1 MSDYNLNDNI
11 EIRELPEET
20 QRELLLSYLTS
31 HKMDYI
37 QDFLKDR
44 GLAYSYRKSHLP
56 DKLTEYL
63 DAGEFELSDLV
74 ELLNTIEGWG
84 KQQIYLYNAPGAL
97 SAQWRDPGFVRQ
109 QLQKAGY
116 LDLLNQSKPLI
127 LPVEPTLSTIQFDE
141 ENGTIRFIWIERRTW
156 RVRLPDEDRIERATD
171 NDLPNSLIQDQIV
184 WQAYRVRMA
193 RGLIVFEWNLNTNDA
208 MMLIQQ
214 LPSGRQYKALRD
226 QFEGYL
232 RRFFAIDSFDKV
244 RLSSALPGI
253 ETCGETRRQH
263 MTFRSTDNRGKIA
276 VTSPRKEQDVFDDD
290 IVINRARTAV
300 GGDATGLLGNF
311 HWLENGGRPDTEV
324 YTQIY
329 GEDDD
334 DQRVGI
340 LAEHTEQNVR
350 YVLSRIR
357 HHCV

>member
-1 MSDYNLNDNI
+1 MTDYDLNDNI
-11 EIRELPEET
+11 ENRELPEET
-20 QRELLLSYLTS
+20 QRELLLTYLTS
-31 HKMDYI
+31 HKMIYI
-37 QDFLKDR
+37 QDFLKERD
-44 GLAYSYRKSHLP
+44 LPYSYRKSELP
-56 DKLTEYL
+56 EKLTEYL
-63 DAGEFELSDLV
+63 NDGEFDLSDLV

-97 SAQWRDPGFVRQ
+97 SEKWRNPAFVRQ
-109 QLQKAGY
+109 KLKDAGY
-116 LDLLNQSKPLI
+116 LDLLNQSKSLI
-127 LPVEPTLSTIQFDE
+127 LPVEPTLSTIQFNE

-156 RVRLPDEDRIERATD
+156 RVRLPGEDRIESATE
-171 NDLPNSLIQDQIV
+171 NDLPDSLMQDQIV

-214 LPSGRQYKALRD
+214 LPSGRKYKALRD

-232 RRFFAIDSFDKV
+232 RQFFDIDSFEKM

-253 ETCGETRRQH
+253 ETSGETRRQH
-263 MTFRSTDNRGKIA
+263 MTFRSKDNRGKIA
-276 VTSPRKEQDVFDDD
+276 VTSPRKDYDVFDDD
-290 IVINRARTAV
+290 AVVNRARTAV
-300 GGDATGLLGNF
+300 GDDATGLLGNF

-350 YVLSRIR
+350 HVLSRIR
-357 HHCV
+357 HYCV

>member
-1 MSDYNLNDNI
+1 MSDYDLNDNL
-11 EIRELPEET
+11 ETRELPEET
-20 QRELLLSYLTS
+20 QRELLLTYLTS
-31 HKMDYI
+31 HKMVYT
-37 QDFLKDR
+37 QDFLKDH
-44 GLAYSYRKSHLP
+44 GLAYSYRKSELP
-56 DKLTEYL
+56 GKLTEYL
-63 DAGEFELSDLV
+63 DDEIELSDLV

-97 SAQWRDPGFVRQ
+97 STRWRDSAFVRQ
-109 QLQKAGY
+109 RLQEAGY

-127 LPVEPTLSTIQFDE
+127 LPVEPTLSTIQFNDDV
-141 ENGTIRFIWIERRTW
+141 IRFVWIERRTW
-156 RVRLPDEDRIERATD
+156 RVRLPDQDRIERATD

-193 RGLIVFEWNLNTNDA
+193 RGLIIFEWNLNTNDA

-214 LPSGRQYKALRD
+214 VPSGRQYKALRD

-232 RRFFAIDSFDKV
+232 RQFFDIDLFEKV

-253 ETCGETRRQH
+253 ETSGETRRQH

-290 IVINRARTAV
+290 IVINRARAAV
-300 GGDATGLLGNF
+300 GDDATGLLGNF
-311 HWLENGGRPDTEV
+311 HWTSNAGRPSEEL

-340 LAEHTEQNVR
+340 LAEHMEENVR

-357 HHCV
+357 HHCI

>member
-1 MSDYNLNDNI
+1 MSVYDLNDNI
-11 EIRELPEET
+11 ETRDLPEET
-20 QRELLLSYLTS
+20 QRELLLTYLTS
-31 HKMDYI
+31 HKMVYI

-44 GLAYSYRKSHLP
+44 GLAYSYRKSELP

-63 DAGEFELSDLV
+63 DGNEIELSDLV

-84 KQQIYLYNAPGAL
+84 KQQIYLYNAPSAL
-97 SAQWRDPGFVRQ
+97 SARWRDPAYARQ
-109 QLQKAGY
+109 RLEDAGY

-127 LPVEPTLSTIQFDE
+127 LPTEPTLSTIQV
-141 ENGTIRFIWIERRTW
+141 NQGVIRFIWIERRTW
-156 RVRLPDEDRIERATD
+156 RVRVPDQDQVRNLNDTELPDDIF
-171 NDLPNSLIQDQIV
+171 QDQII
-184 WQAYRVRMA
+184 WQAYRVKMA
-193 RGLIVFEWNLNTNDA
+193 RGLIIFEWNLNTNDA

-214 LPSGRQYKALRD
+214 LPSGRKYKALRD

-232 RRFFAIDSFDKV
+232 RQFFDIDSFEKV

-253 ETCGETRRQH
+253 ETSGETRRQH

-276 VTSPRKEQDVFDDD
+276 VTSPRKEQDVFNDDT
-290 IVINRARTAV
+290 VINRARVAV
-300 GGDATGLLGNF
+300 GDDATGLLGNF
-311 HWLENGGRPDTEV
+311 HWTPNAGRPGEEL

-340 LAEHTEQNVR
+340 LAEHTEENVR